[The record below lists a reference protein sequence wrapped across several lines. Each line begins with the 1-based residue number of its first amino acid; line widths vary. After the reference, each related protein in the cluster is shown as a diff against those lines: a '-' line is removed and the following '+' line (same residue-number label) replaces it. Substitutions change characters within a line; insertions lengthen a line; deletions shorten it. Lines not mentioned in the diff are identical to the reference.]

1 MREPLSYE
9 AWLRGPI
16 HGVDPR
22 IGALLHSFEQARE
35 DLEHWTKDLSDAEIW
50 EHPLGLAP
58 LGFELKHIA
67 GSVDRLATYLTGG
80 QLTNQQ
86 LVELRAEMQPGAGR
100 NELLASL
107 RDTLARVEAIA
118 RALDPATFAE
128 PREVGR
134 QRLPSTVAGLLTHIA
149 EHTQRHVGQ
158 AIIIVQVLRALRA

>member
-16 HGVDPR
+16 HGVDPL

-35 DLEHWTKDLSDAEIW
+35 DLEHWTQGFSDAEMW
-50 EHPLGLAP
+50 ERPLGLTP
-58 LGFELKHIA
+58 LGFELRHIT
-67 GSVDRLATYLTGG
+67 GSADRLATYLIGG
-80 QLTNQQ
+80 QLTDQQ
-86 LVELRAEMQPGAGR
+86 LVELHAEMQPGAGR
-100 NELLASL
+100 DELLAKL
-107 RDTLARVEAIA
+107 RETLARVEALA
-118 RALDPATFAE
+118 RALDPATFTE

-158 AIIIVQVLRALRA
+158 AIILAKVLRAVRG